1 MGVESW
7 SSSIV
12 SVLYELLFC
21 CLLSFVLE
29 SRNLKM
35 KIVLLL
41 FAMIVVAFG
50 QEADEGWEETPPA
63 DPPVEENKYKT
74 DKYGKKPYGYKPRYD
89 HKPKYGYQPPK
100 PYGYQ
105 PPKPYGGYGYKK
117 PVHGGYGNY
126 GYKPTYGHDSY
137 GYQTPTYGQESYGS
151 PTPTYGHESYG
162 YPTPTYGQE
171 SYGYQTPTYGQDS
184 YGYQKPTYG
193 GYDNY
198 GYKSTYG
205 HDSYGYQKQM
215 YGGYQKHGYGNSY
228 GYKKPYGKK
237 YDSSHVD
244 NTIKKVGEYADAQED
259 YKTQSLNVKYSY
271 DAVPT
276 EYDYVEK
283 YGWGRPTTIGSLYN
297 GYGNQYPQQSG
308 YGNQYPQQ
316 YGYGQQDSYG
326 YKRPSYGYKR
336 PSYGYKKPSY
346 CKRPYGYKSKYGK
359 KPKEDQDWEEPKEE
373 THEDGDWKDDTDKD
387 WEE

>member
-1 MGVESW
+1 MGSRK
-7 SSSIV
+7 
-12 SVLYELLFC
+12 LELVDCQCTLRVTL
-21 CLLSFVLE
+21 LLSSVLE

-35 KIVLLL
+35 KVVLLL

-63 DPPVEENKYKT
+63 DPPVEESKYKT
-74 DKYGKKPYGYKPRYD
+74 DKYGKKPYGYKPKYD

-105 PPKPYGGYGYKK
+105 PPKPYGGYGYNKK
-117 PVHGGYGNY
+117 PVYGGYGNY
-126 GYKPTYGHDSY
+126 GPKPTYGHDSY
-137 GYQTPTYGQESYGS
+137 GYQK
-151 PTPTYGHESYG
+151 
-162 YPTPTYGQE
+162 PTYGQE
-171 SYGYQTPTYGQDS
+171 SYGYQTPTYG
-184 YGYQKPTYG
+184 

-198 GYKSTYG
+198 GYKPTYG
-205 HDSYGYQKQM
+205 HNSYGYQQPM
-215 YGGYQKHGYGNSY
+215 YGGYQKHSYGNSY

-297 GYGNQYPQQSG
+297 GYGNQYPQQYR
-308 YGNQYPQQ
+308 YGH
-316 YGYGQQDSYG
+316 QDSYG
-326 YKRPSYGYKR
+326 YKTPSYGYKR
-336 PSYGYKKPSY
+336 PSYGYKKPRY
-346 CKRPYGYKSKYGK
+346 GKKPYGYKPKYGK

-373 THEDGDWKDDTDKD
+373 AHEDGDWKDDTDKD